1 MKGTGAKPVFG
12 FFGPAWL
19 INYTIAPN
27 CGGEAVG
34 EGTYG
39 DWAVCSSPI
48 GFFWGG
54 TWLLANKNI
63 DSAKAEAVAEFIEW
77 VTLNGTEDGLQYKWA
92 NGTLYGEGGTKDAV
106 AAGAVM
112 EVSNGELEF
121 LGGQNMFDYF
131 VPANDFANGKN
142 LTQYDESINT
152 FWRDQ
157 VRAYAAGE
165 KTRDAA
171 IADFKQ
177 TVSDNLGIDPA
188 A

>member
-1 MKGTGAKPVFG
+1 
-12 FFGPAWL
+12 
-19 INYTIAPN
+19 
-27 CGGEAVG
+27 
-34 EGTYG
+34 
-39 DWAVCSSPI
+39 
-48 GFFWGG
+48 
-54 TWLLANKNI
+54 
-63 DSAKAEAVAEFIEW
+63 
-77 VTLNGTEDGLQYKWA
+77 
-92 NGTLYGEGGTKDAV
+92 
-106 AAGAVM
+106 
-112 EVSNGELEF
+112 
-121 LGGQNMFDYF
+121 MFDYF

-177 TVSDNLGIDPA
+177 TVSDNLGIEPA